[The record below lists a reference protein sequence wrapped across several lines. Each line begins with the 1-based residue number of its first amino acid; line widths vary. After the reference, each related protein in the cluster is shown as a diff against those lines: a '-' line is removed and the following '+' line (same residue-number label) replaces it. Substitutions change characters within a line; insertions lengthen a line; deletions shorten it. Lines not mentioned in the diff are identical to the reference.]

1 MVSFKCILISIII
14 LIYTRHKNC
23 LICMCVYFK
32 EMDFIKICFEPMKY
46 MVHLQKSVAVVEFQL
61 FKSLSTMKTFNLI
74 DLIKR

>member
-1 MVSFKCILISIII
+1 
-14 LIYTRHKNC
+14 
-23 LICMCVYFK
+23 MCVYFK

-46 MVHLQKSVAVVEFQL
+46 MVHLQKFVAVVEFQL